1 MKNFMKE
8 GCPFRYSQITQVG
21 KIKLSRKSKLKTNHM
36 EAWKG
41 LTQKSLLSVVSLYGT
56 VTCLASYFF
65 LFQRTKMTAWTEV
78 AGEKPYSWQKHTS
91 LQLHKGIYMQQ
102 WNEEL
107 RDISCVY
114 FFIFPVF
121 IHFLFRI
128 GSDHNRR
135 IFKTTYLILV
145 NLQAVAGSKKS
156 CFRW

>member
-1 MKNFMKE
+1 MKNFMNKC
-8 GCPFRYSQITQVG
+8 CPFRYSQITQVG

-36 EAWKG
+36 EALKG
-41 LTQKSLLSVVSLYGT
+41 WHKKVYCGKFVRYCYLLGL
-56 VTCLASYFF
+56 LFF
-65 LFQRTKMTAWTEV
+65 LFQRTKMTAWTDV
-78 AGEKPYSWQKHTS
+78 AGEKPYSWQMHTS
-91 LQLHKGIYMQQ
+91 LQLHEGIYMQQ

-145 NLQAVAGSKKS
+145 NLQAVAGSKKC